1 MPEIGLLSPNYFNIS
16 LFLMEPKPTPND
28 PTPTPTIPTNLR
40 GQADLALRLKDAW
53 PANPQLVFI
62 WTTAAEYGPK
72 AVALEAAVTARETA
86 GLLRPQVTGDLH
98 TLDTKMEDGLNYVKG
113 YIAEKFTKARA
124 KEYYPQFGIE
134 TYHDSYI
141 LPTNQGKRLKALDKL
156 LAALTAT
163 SLDGR
168 DYGTAFWQPIREDY
182 ATATGQA
189 TSAAQG
195 VTKAIADR
203 EPLHDYVL
211 DVLQAMLSLLDAQY
225 RDPQERTAKR
235 RELGYLDEFN

>member
-1 MPEIGLLSPNYFNIS
+1 MQPT
-16 LFLMEPKPTPND
+16 PTPND
-28 PTPTPTIPTNLR
+28 PTPTPAIPTALR

-53 PANPQLVFI
+53 SDNPQLVFI
-62 WTTAAEYGPK
+62 WTTAAEFGPK
-72 AVALEAAVTARETA
+72 AVAFEAAVTARETA
-86 GLLRPQVTGDLH
+86 GLLRPQVTGDLRA
-98 TLDTKMEDGLNYVKG
+98 LNAKMDDGLNYVKG

-124 KEYYPQFGIE
+124 KEHYAQFGIE
-134 TYHDSYI
+134 TYRDAYI
-141 LPTNQGKRLKALDKL
+141 LPANQGERLKALDKL
-156 LAALTAT
+156 LAALLAT
-163 SLDGR
+163 GLDGR
-168 DYGTAFWQPIREDY
+168 DYGTAFWTPIRADY

-189 TSAAQG
+189 TGAAQG

-225 RDPQERTAKR
+225 RDPQERAAKR

>member
-1 MPEIGLLSPNYFNIS
+1 MQ
-16 LFLMEPKPTPND
+16 
-28 PTPTPTIPTNLR
+28 PTPTKPDTVPTPAIPSSLR

-53 PANPQLVFI
+53 PTHPQLVFI

-72 AVALEAAVTARETA
+72 AVAFEAAVTARETA
-86 GLLRPQVTGDLH
+86 GLLRPQVSGDLRA
-98 TLDTKMEDGLNYVKG
+98 LDAKMEDGLNYVKG

-124 KEYYPQFGIE
+124 KEHYAQFGIV

-141 LPTNQGKRLKALDKL
+141 LPADQGERLKALDKL

-163 SLDGR
+163 GLDGR
-168 DYGTAFWQPIREDY
+168 DYGTAFWTPIREDY

-203 EPLHDYVL
+203 EPLQAYVL
-211 DVLQAMLSLLDAQY
+211 EVLQAMLSLLDAQY
-225 RDPQERTAKR
+225 RDPKERAAKR